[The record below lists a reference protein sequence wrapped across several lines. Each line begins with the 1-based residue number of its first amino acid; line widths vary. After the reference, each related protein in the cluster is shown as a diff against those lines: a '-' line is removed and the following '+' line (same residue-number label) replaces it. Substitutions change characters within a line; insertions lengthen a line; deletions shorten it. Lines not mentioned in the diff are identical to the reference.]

1 MGHPNRPTRASRRSD
16 IARRARTTVLLCVA
30 LLPTACG
37 SNAPADQSVT
47 TPSVTTSAPLPSRTV
62 TAAPMATGTSRT
74 STTPTVDPYAGM
86 PLIDHVA
93 WTETVDG
100 SRLRVYPTTAGRQT
114 TFPGTDERAWQEVLT
129 ESPDADTP
137 GMRDQFICHWIWARL
152 VEPNKTSWNLEPW
165 RPAVGYQ
172 ATVDARCNPGGPER

>member
-1 MGHPNRPTRASRRSD
+1 M
-16 IARRARTTVLLCVA
+16 LLCAA

-37 SNAPADQSVT
+37 SDAPADQSVT
-47 TPSVTTSAPLPSRTV
+47 TTSAPLPSRTT
-62 TAAPMATGTSRT
+62 TAAPMAPGTSRA
-74 STTPTVDPYAGM
+74 SAAPTVDPYAGM
-86 PLIDHVA
+86 PLIDHVEWA
-93 WTETVDG
+93 ETVDG

-114 TFPGTDERAWQEVLT
+114 TFPGTDERAWREVLT